1 MHAVKT
7 QVTWFST
14 KEPTRFE
21 YSADAIRWHDIKAT
35 EIGPAE
41 TCYRATI
48 YAEPGYVRVVS
59 VEDGAVSNM
68 VALPEPAGLLIGV
81 LALCAMGR
89 KPSRRGDGIR

>member
-1 MHAVKT
+1 MKT

-21 YSADAIRWHDIKAT
+21 YSDDAIRWHDIKAT
-35 EIGPAE
+35 EIGPAD

-59 VEDGAVSNM
+59 VEDGSVSN
-68 VALPEPAGLLIGV
+68 VLALPEPSIVVGLIVSTMMIVHLW
-81 LALCAMGR
+81 R
-89 KPSRRGDGIR
+89 KRSVI